1 MTSISPITEALNRAR
16 YIRAIGPMTDDF
28 MRWRDE
34 TEELL
39 IGLVGADHPAV
50 ARYREAVGAPQELDA
65 EGLQIHGPFGM
76 APRIQR
82 AEAILRGLL
91 GSD

>member
-39 IGLVGADHPAV
+39 IGLVGEDHPAL
-50 ARYREAVGAPQELDA
+50 ARYRDAIGAPEELDA